1 MKISKFLILVGVAM
15 IFSGGAFA
23 HAATRPSRS
32 VAVISLSAPVMAY
45 LKAYGGYSEQFHYVT
60 HNIMVPSV
68 WLYNPAGKP
77 VGLFAVGQSSQL
89 AARLKGFPRGFA
101 HAKPLT
107 QEPGWDAMKKILQRL
122 GGKKSLVSAV
132 ESHWTA
138 VLLNAGDD
146 KSHQFLSLLE
156 KAARKSTVTLRI
168 VSIRLKR

>member
-1 MKISKFLILVGVAM
+1 MKSSKIFIFIAVALL
-15 IFSGGAFA
+15 FSSSAFA
-23 HAATRPSRS
+23 HAATHSNRS
-32 VAVISLSAPVMAY
+32 VAVISLSAPVMVY

-89 AARLKGFPRGFA
+89 AARLKRFPRGFA

-122 GGKKSLVSAV
+122 GGKKSLVSAA

-146 KSHQFLSLLE
+146 KSRQFLSLLE
-156 KAARKSTVTLRI
+156 KAAKKSTVTLRI

>member
-1 MKISKFLILVGVAM
+1 MKISKFLVSVVVAVM
-15 IFSGGAFA
+15 LSFSVFA
-23 HAATRPSRS
+23 HAATHSSRS
-32 VAVISLSAPVMAY
+32 VAVISLSAPIMVY

-60 HNIMVPSV
+60 HSITVPSV

-77 VGLFAVGQSSQL
+77 VGLFAAGRFSQL
-89 AARLKGFPRGFA
+89 AVRLKGFPRGFA

-107 QEPGWDAMKKILQRL
+107 QEPEWDAMNKILQRL
-122 GGKKSLVSAV
+122 GGKKSLVSAAT
-132 ESHWTA
+132 SHWTA

-146 KSHQFLSLLE
+146 ASRQYLSLLE